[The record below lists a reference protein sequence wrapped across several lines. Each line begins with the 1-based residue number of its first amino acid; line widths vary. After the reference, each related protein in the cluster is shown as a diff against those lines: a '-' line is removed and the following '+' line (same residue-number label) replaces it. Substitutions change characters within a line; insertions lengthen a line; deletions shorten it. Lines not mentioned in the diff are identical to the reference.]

1 MKIKNAELS
10 ASPPKFHRVRQSF
23 DATCLSDVAGETRR
37 QLENSGVQIPK
48 GKSIAIT
55 AGSRG
60 IDNIAIIIRETVKW
74 VAECGGKPFIV
85 PAMGSHGGATAKGQ
99 TYILEKFGI
108 TEEKMGCPIRSSMDV
123 VQIKAPGIPAAV
135 FMDKLAYQS
144 AGVIL
149 INRIK
154 PHTEFHGDYESGLVK
169 MLSIGL
175 GKHAQALAIH
185 AYGQPGLHDLMPRIA
200 KRLLDTKKILLG
212 VGILENAYDKTHTIR
227 AIPANRIMQEEK
239 KLLEFAY
246 TLMPSLPLDD
256 VHVLIVEEMGKNI
269 SGTGMDPNIIGQ
281 RYRTVHRTRT
291 RDPHIEMLICRDL
304 AKGTKGNATGMGFA
318 DIIPQNFFKK
328 IDFRVTYENVR
339 TASAM
344 TVGKMPM
351 VAKDDR
357 EAWEWA
363 LRGACVTDSRK
374 ARVARIRNTLDL
386 GEILVSDALL
396 KDVLKRPNTKLV
408 ERNISLFGSGR
419 KMAVFKTGH

>member
-1 MKIKNAELS
+1 MKNAESS
-10 ASPPKFHRVRQSF
+10 ARPPQFHRVRQSF
-23 DATCLSDVAGETRR
+23 DATCLADVAVETRR

-48 GKSIAIT
+48 GKHIAIT

-60 IDNIAIIIRETVKW
+60 IDNIAIIIRETVRW
-74 VAECGGKPFIV
+74 VVECGGKPFIV

-99 TYILEKFGI
+99 AYILEKFGI
-108 TEEKMGCPIRSSMDV
+108 TKAKMGCPIRSSMDV
-123 VQIKAPGIPAAV
+123 VQIKAPEISAAV

-149 INRIK
+149 VNRIK
-154 PHTEFHGDYESGLVK
+154 PHTEFHGHYESGLVK
-169 MLSIGL
+169 MMSIGL

-212 VGILENAYDKTHTIR
+212 VGIIENAYDRTHTIR
-227 AIPANRIMQEEK
+227 AISANRIMQEER
-239 KLLEFAY
+239 KLLELAY
-246 TLMPSLPLDD
+246 SKMPSLPLDD

-269 SGTGMDPNIIGQ
+269 SGMGMDPNIIGQ

-291 RDPHIEMLICRDL
+291 RDPHINMLICRDL
-304 AKGTKGNATGMGFA
+304 AKGTNGNATGMGFA
-318 DIIPQNFFKK
+318 DIIPRNFFKK
-328 IDFRVTYENVR
+328 IDFKVTYENVR

-363 LRGACVTDSRK
+363 LRGSDITDPK
-374 ARVARIRNTLDL
+374 TVRVARIRNTLDL

-408 ERNISLFGSGR
+408 EKNIALFSSAR
-419 KMAVFKTGH
+419 KMATFKPSH